1 LCVFDCH
8 FRLISRNLDSEVLF
22 GESRFTGA
30 IGMSTASLP
39 GYDTATLAPITL
51 WHDHDPSGHVVQ
63 FYADDTFL
71 LDALS
76 RFIGTALGGGDAAI
90 VIATKEHRDGL
101 AQRLKERG
109 LDLNKAHAHG
119 RYVTLDAA
127 ETLTRFMVNGEPDEI
142 RFTELVGGLL
152 AAAKTSVAGET
163 RRVAAFGEM
172 VALLW
177 AAGNPRAAIR
187 LEQLWNDLAKQHSF
201 ALRCAYPMGAFDKA
215 EHAETFL
222 QICGEH
228 FGVIPSEGYT
238 ELIGEDD
245 RLRGITILQQ
255 RSQALEH
262 EKAERREAQE
272 SLQRRESELAE
283 ILENAIE
290 GVQQVGPD
298 QQILWANRALL
309 DLLGYTAEEYVN
321 RSLAEFHVHR
331 QVFSEFWQK
340 LMRKEDIYDYA
351 AELRCKDGSVKNVLI
366 HSNGLWEGDR
376 FVHTRCF
383 VRDVTEHKR
392 MERELRQS
400 EARLRLAKDEL
411 ESVVEERTAAL
422 QRLSSQLLSV
432 QDSERRGI
440 ARELHD
446 SLGQYLVGLK
456 LNVDMLRRAPGR
468 EELWSQSEE
477 LMQRCISEIRT
488 LSYLLHPPTMDEAGL
503 ASAARWYVEGFGQ
516 RSGLNVTLDAPSDLG
531 RLPDSVELA
540 LFRVLQEALTNVHR
554 HSGATAADIL
564 MLVDDNQLILE
575 VKDNG
580 RGMQAEMVSRFRA
593 TGAGMGVGLTS
604 IRERVRELGGRLK
617 LESNAG
623 GTFLRVTIPI
633 APDPLID
640 SGGSISTARSIEGS
654 GAEKE

>member
-1 LCVFDCH
+1 
-8 FRLISRNLDSEVLF
+8 
-22 GESRFTGA
+22 
-30 IGMSTASLP
+30 MSTANLP
-39 GYDTATLAPITL
+39 GYDAAALAPITL

-90 VIATKEHRDGL
+90 VIATKEHREGL
-101 AQRLKERG
+101 AQRLKTRG
-109 LDLNKAHAHG
+109 FDLNKAFVQG
-119 RYVTLDAA
+119 RYVPLDAT
-127 ETLTRFMVNGEPDEI
+127 ETLARFMVNSKPDAARFAEI
-142 RFTELVGGLL
+142 IGGLV
-152 AAAKTSVAGET
+152 AGAKTAAGGEQP
-163 RRVAAFGEM
+163 RVAAFGEM

-177 AAGNPRAAIR
+177 AAGNPGAAIR

-215 EHAETFL
+215 EHTEPFL

-228 FGVIPSEGYT
+228 SAVIPSEGYT
-238 ELIGEDD
+238 ELTGDED
-245 RLRGITILQQ
+245 RLRAITILQQ
-255 RSQALEH
+255 RSQALEN
-262 EKAERREAQE
+262 EKAERKEAQK
-272 SLQRRESELAE
+272 SLQHRESELAE
-283 ILENAIE
+283 ILENAVE

-298 QQILWANRALL
+298 QRILWANRALL
-309 DLLGYTAEEYVN
+309 NLLGYTAEDYVN
-321 RSLAEFHVHR
+321 RPLADFYVNK
-331 QVFSEFWQK
+331 QVFSDFWQK
-340 LMRKEDIYDYA
+340 LMRREDIYDYS
-351 AELRCKDGSVKNVLI
+351 AELRCKDGAFKSVLI
-366 HSNGLWEGDR
+366 HSNGLWEGDH
-376 FVHTRCF
+376 FIHTRCF

-392 MERELRQS
+392 TERELRQS

-422 QRLSSQLLSV
+422 QKLSSQLLSV

-446 SLGQYLVGLK
+446 SLGQYLVCLK
-456 LNVDMLRRAPGR
+456 LNVDMLRRSPGS

-516 RSGLNVTLDAPSDLG
+516 RSGLDVALDAPSDLG
-531 RLPDSVELA
+531 RLPDAVELA

-554 HSGATAADIL
+554 HSGASAADIL
-564 MLVDDNQLILE
+564 MLREDNKLILE

-580 RGMQAEMVSRFRA
+580 RGMQPEMVSRFRA
-593 TGAGMGVGLTS
+593 TGAGVGIGLTS

-617 LESNAG
+617 LESSAG
-623 GTFLRVTIPI
+623 GTLLRVTIPFT
-633 APDPLID
+633 PDAVAE
-640 SGGSISTARSIEGS
+640 SGEAS
-654 GAEKE
+654 GAVKD

>member
-1 LCVFDCH
+1 M
-8 FRLISRNLDSEVLF
+8 
-22 GESRFTGA
+22 
-30 IGMSTASLP
+30 GMSTASLP
-39 GYDTATLAPITL
+39 GQDATLAPSVL
-51 WHDHDPSGHVVQ
+51 WHDHDHSGHVVQ
-63 FYADDTFL
+63 FYTDDSFL

-76 RFIGTALGGGDAAI
+76 RFIGTALGGGDVAI
-90 VIATKEHRDGL
+90 VIATKEHRDIL
-101 AQRLKERG
+101 AQRLRARG
-109 LDLNKAHAHG
+109 FDLNKALVQG
-119 RYVTLDAA
+119 RYVALDAA
-127 ETLTRFMVNGEPDEI
+127 ETLARFMVNGVPDEAK
-142 RFTELVGGLL
+142 FADTVGALL
-152 AAAKTSVAGET
+152 GEAKTADDGENH
-163 RRVAAFGEM
+163 RIAAFGEM

-177 AAGNPRAAIR
+177 AAGNSTGAIR
-187 LEQLWNDLAKQHSF
+187 LEQLWNDLAKEHSF
-201 ALRCAYPMGAFDKA
+201 ALRCAYPMGAFNKA
-215 EHAETFL
+215 EHAEPFL

-228 FGVIPSEGYT
+228 SVVIPSEGYT
-238 ELIGEDD
+238 ELNGEEE
-245 RLRGITILQQ
+245 RLRGISILQQ
-255 RSQALEH
+255 RSQALEN
-262 EKAERREAQE
+262 EKTERKEAQR

-283 ILENAIE
+283 ILENAVE
-290 GVQQVGPD
+290 GVQQVGSD
-298 QQILWANRALL
+298 QRILWANRALL
-309 DLLGYTAEEYVN
+309 NLLGYTAEDYLN
-321 RSLAEFHVHR
+321 RPLSDFHVNK

-340 LMRKEDIYDYA
+340 LMRREDLYDFS
-351 AELRCKDGSVKNVLI
+351 AELRCKDGSIKNVLI
-366 HSNGLWEGDR
+366 HSNGLWEGDH
-376 FVHTRCF
+376 FIHTRCF

-411 ESVVEERTAAL
+411 ESIVEERTAAL

-516 RSGLNVTLDAPSDLG
+516 RSGLKVSLDAPADLG
-531 RLPDSVELA
+531 ALPDPVELA

-554 HSGATAADIL
+554 HSGASAADIL
-564 MLVDDNQLILE
+564 MLVEDYQLILE

-617 LESNAG
+617 LESSAE
-623 GTFLRVTIPI
+623 GTLLRVMIPI
-633 APDPLID
+633 TLDP
-640 SGGSISTARSIEGS
+640 GSIVSVSKEENTEAF
-654 GAEKE
+654 GAA